1 MWSNEAALL
10 AEIATVRKKA
20 ATDTSYNNTAT
31 KNLEKLTL
39 ALEFLRLGGE
49 GLKVYHDYVLIDGK
63 YPATFSGKKWRVVG
77 RNTWYPYSNP
87 LTLLHKLR
95 GTADVE

>member
-1 MWSNEAALL
+1 MWNNEAALL
-10 AEIATVRKKA
+10 AEIATVREKA
-20 ATDTSYNNTAT
+20 ATDTSYNNTAS
-31 KNLEKLTL
+31 KNLEKLQL

-49 GLKVYHDYVLIDGK
+49 GVKAYHDHISVDGK
-63 YPATFSGKKWRVVG
+63 YHVTLSGKKWRVVG
-77 RNTWYPYSNP
+77 RNQWYPYGDP